1 VKVLRFSIAAA
12 LVAIIIPI
20 VPLTSSVAEAALL
33 PGASA
38 YTAVTPARLAD
49 TRDGQPG
56 SDGFTR
62 LDDHTIRVQVTGRA
76 NIPAGATAAVLNI
89 TAVNA
94 RTAAFVTAYP
104 ADNPRP
110 VASSLNVDQP
120 RRIIG
125 NLATVQLS
133 QSGAV
138 ELYVNQPLDLV
149 VDVAGAYVPVTESV
163 ASGRLFTIP
172 GGARRVL
179 DTREGGGPVTPGTV
193 KQVSLASLGVPA
205 DATGVVFNLAAT
217 EGGSGF
223 WTAYPSGVDRPLA
236 SSLYIDQVGQ
246 TRNGQGIVALAPGER
261 SFNVFSFGGGH
272 LIIDVVGWFTG
283 SSHARST
290 DGLFVPSSPI
300 RMRDTRHDYAIA
312 PWGGSTIEFSSGAEL
327 SSLSGQVAAVA
338 MNLAIA
344 EPLDVGFVTA
354 FPAGVARPLAAN
366 LNISALD
373 QIISNHAIVRVGQRG
388 VSLFTQSGTHM
399 IVDVT
404 GWYLG
409 SPDLSS
415 LPPPANPSTATTMG
429 VRIDAPSGGIGVNI
443 GYATT
448 SAAIDAVV
456 DGGRAVLYG
465 GNGTLGGPDHNIYF
479 AHRTQIS
486 AGRPFTN
493 IHRMAIGDTFTLAG
507 QDGRRYK
514 YLVTVGPSVIH
525 GTDAQGLINLVLS
538 GGPVTATLVACHPP
552 TSTTYR
558 ILVVGRLI
566 GLA

>member
-1 VKVLRFSIAAA
+1 
-12 LVAIIIPI
+12 
-20 VPLTSSVAEAALL
+20 
-33 PGASA
+33 
-38 YTAVTPARLAD
+38 
-49 TRDGQPG
+49 
-56 SDGFTR
+56 
-62 LDDHTIRVQVTGRA
+62 
-76 NIPAGATAAVLNI
+76 
-89 TAVNA
+89 
-94 RTAAFVTAYP
+94 
-104 ADNPRP
+104 
-110 VASSLNVDQP
+110 
-120 RRIIG
+120 
-125 NLATVQLS
+125 
-133 QSGAV
+133 
-138 ELYVNQPLDLV
+138 
-149 VDVAGAYVPVTESV
+149 
-163 ASGRLFTIP
+163 
-172 GGARRVL
+172 
-179 DTREGGGPVTPGTV
+179 
-193 KQVSLASLGVPA
+193 
-205 DATGVVFNLAAT
+205 
-217 EGGSGF
+217 
-223 WTAYPSGVDRPLA
+223 
-236 SSLYIDQVGQ
+236 
-246 TRNGQGIVALAPGER
+246 
-261 SFNVFSFGGGH
+261 
-272 LIIDVVGWFTG
+272 
-283 SSHARST
+283 
-290 DGLFVPSSPI
+290 
-300 RMRDTRHDYAIA
+300 
-312 PWGGSTIEFSSGAEL
+312 
-327 SSLSGQVAAVA
+327 
-338 MNLAIA
+338 
-344 EPLDVGFVTA
+344 
-354 FPAGVARPLAAN
+354 
-366 LNISALD
+366 
-373 QIISNHAIVRVGQRG
+373 
-388 VSLFTQSGTHM
+388 LFTQSGTHM